1 MQFGR
6 VLNIWPYNCC
16 DAQIKKNQQK
26 IEMILDSKKIAFVKI
41 DVAADEDAKK
51 RMRELMENPSAIPP
65 QLFNDDTYC
74 GVRSHALC
82 HTNGCIVGLLA
93 ND

>member
-1 MQFGR
+1 M
-6 VLNIWPYNCC
+6 VVKYYYSSVSSNLE
-16 DAQIKKNQQK
+16 IKKNQQK

-74 GVRSHALC
+74 GD
-82 HTNGCIVGLLA
+82 
-93 ND
+93 NDAFEEAIECERLEEFLKLK